1 MCEDSG
7 GEDHFRD
14 NSGPWPQTPLSR
26 HVGLDPVEKVHFPK
40 TAGDPKCL
48 EPKNFQQTLG
58 HLAAKANGP
67 QVAKRESKFDILS
80 RGSISVSP
88 W

>member
-1 MCEDSG
+1 MRTPAG
-7 GEDHFRD
+7 KNHFCD
-14 NSGPWPQTPLSR
+14 NSGPWPQTPLSGLA
-26 HVGLDPVEKVHFPK
+26 GLDPVEKVHFAKP
-40 TAGDPKCL
+40 AGDPQCL

-58 HLAAKANGP
+58 HLAAKASGP
-67 QVAKRESKFDILS
+67 QVAKRESELDILS